1 MSLSD
6 THIDTMIGTILI
18 IAAPSPAGD
27 QLARMLRE
35 QGCVIRTTSYGSA
48 TVDAV
53 ARTAPNIILLGLGAA
68 DGDAAGY
75 TFCRQLQSDMRTQ
88 AIPVMFVC
96 SQAAP
101 LDRERIFAAGGAD
114 YLVAPFLL
122 AEVQA
127 RVQPRL
133 ALRRLE
139 RELDLRVQA
148 RTTDMLQTNRAL
160 QADIAA
166 RAQTE
171 RALRRVERALRALSA
186 CNTSLLHARDEAE
199 LLTTICQVMVTQ
211 GGYRMAWV
219 GFAEHDADKTVR
231 PVAHAG
237 DAQDYISS
245 LQITWD
251 TSERGRGPTGTAL
264 RTGTPA
270 VVTNI
275 ATDPQYAPWRDAAQ
289 RHGYA
294 SSIALPLIGGGQI
307 LGVLNVYAA
316 DADAFDREEVDLL
329 DQLADNLAYGMQTLR
344 ERAAHQQ
351 MTSALHKREVEY
363 QSLFRH
369 MPSGVA
375 YHQVL
380 CDAQNRPIDL
390 LYVDVNDLFE
400 EHAGF
405 ARADVLG
412 RRVTEIFPGI
422 TAAEPDLIHIY
433 GQVGLTGVCT
443 RLEFYFPPR
452 DKWFA
457 IAAYSPRPGYCVT
470 ISEDIS
476 ERKQTEAVLRQS
488 EARYQTVIQNF
499 PNGGIFL
506 FDYDL
511 RYTFADGQGLRDVGL
526 SSDMLEG
533 KTIWEIFDAETV
545 TILEP
550 HYRNALAGQNAMFEV
565 AFGGFIYQVHTL
577 PMRDEHG
584 SMTVGMVISQDITRH
599 RELEAALRTN
609 QARMQA
615 MLDNAAAGIIV
626 LDTNG
631 RFREVNDRWLA
642 MTGYTDAEMLQMMP
656 WDITHPDDVAGSRA
670 QFMRLLRGE
679 IRNYRLEKCYIRKDG
694 SMFWADLAV
703 TVIRN
708 MQNEIEMILAVVI
721 DISDRK
727 QAEEA
732 VRQLNADL
740 EQRVLERTHA
750 LSQANAAL
758 QAEIAERRRTEE
770 ALRESRRFI
779 ENVANTI
786 PDLLY
791 VYDII
796 TMQNIYVNREI
807 ALVLGYTP
815 EQIHAMG
822 TAVIPTLLHPD
833 DLECGTTWQLQRIAA
848 AADGEILEL
857 EYRMKHADGTWR
869 RLAVRETVFTRT
881 PDGKPEQILGV
892 SQDIT
897 ERKQAEAA
905 LRRSEERFRLLAE
918 HAPDVLYR
926 YRLAPSRGYEYISP
940 AVTAILGYTPEEHYA
955 DPDLALKMS
964 HPDTLGLIQTFHQSP
979 GDYREPLIFHFMSK
993 AGRDVWMEQHSW
1005 PIFDEDARLIAVEG
1019 IARNVTER
1027 KRADE
1032 QLRRY
1037 AEELQQSVAETRQF
1051 AYIVSHDLRAPLV
1064 NLKGFAAELQMAMD
1078 DIRPALDQA
1087 LTCLDAPRRQELLT
1101 AIDEDVPEALGFIT
1115 SSVDRMDHL
1124 INALLKLSRLGRRE
1138 ITPELLDMQALVTTT
1153 LQTLAHQIESRQVA
1167 VRVAPLPTV
1176 MADPTAMEQILGN
1189 ILNNA
1194 VLYLDPARPGQIDIG
1209 GESGNENANIY
1220 IRDNGRGITPEDMDK
1235 VFAPFRRIGKPD
1247 VAGEGMGLAYVQALV
1262 RRHGGHI
1269 WCASAPGV
1277 GTTFTISLPNL
1288 LPEEC

>member
-6 THIDTMIGTILI
+6 TQIDTMIGTILI
-18 IAAPSPAGD
+18 IAAPSAVGD
-27 QLARMLRE
+27 QLARMLRA
-35 QGCVIRTTSYGSA
+35 QGCVVQSMPYDA
-48 TVDAV
+48 VTVDAI
-53 ARTAPNIILLGLGAA
+53 AHAAPDIILPGLGAA
-68 DGDAAGY
+68 DGDTAGY
-75 TFCRQLQSDMRTQ
+75 TLCRQLQSDIRTH
-88 AIPVMFVC
+88 AIPVIFVC
-96 SQAAP
+96 SQAATI
-101 LDRERIFAAGGAD
+101 DRERIFAAGGAD
-114 YLVAPFLL
+114 YLVAPWHP
-122 AEVQA
+122 AELQA
-127 RVQPRL
+127 RMQPRL

-139 RELDLRVQA
+139 RELELRIQA

-231 PVAHAG
+231 PVAYAG

-251 TSERGRGPTGTAL
+251 TSERGQGPTGMAL

-294 SSIALPLIGGGQI
+294 SSSALPLISGGQT

-316 DADAFDREEVDLL
+316 DVDAFDREEVDLL

-351 MTSALHKREVEY
+351 VTSALHEREVEY
-363 QSLFRH
+363 QLLFRH

-380 CDAQNRPIDL
+380 CDAQNRPVDL

-422 TAAEPDLIHIY
+422 VAAEPDLIHIY
-433 GQVGLTGVCT
+433 GQVGLTGVRT

-457 IAAYSPRPGYCVT
+457 VAAYSPRPGYCVT

-476 ERKQTEAVLRQS
+476 ERKQAEAVLRQS
-488 EARYQTVIQNF
+488 EARYHTVIEHF

-506 FDYDL
+506 IDHDL
-511 RYTFADGQGLRDVGL
+511 RYTFAGGQGLRDVGL
-526 SSDMLEG
+526 SPDMLEG
-533 KTIWEIFDAETV
+533 KTVWEIFDAETA

-550 HYRNALAGQNAMFEV
+550 HYRNALVGQNAVFEV
-565 AFGGFIYQVHTL
+565 PFGEFIYQVHTL
-577 PMRDEHG
+577 PLHDEHG
-584 SMTVGMVISQDITRH
+584 SVTAGMVISQDITRH

-626 LDTNG
+626 LDTDG
-631 RFREVNDRWLA
+631 RFREVNDRWLE
-642 MTGYTDAEMLQMMP
+642 MTGYTDTEMLQMTP
-656 WDITHPDDVAGSRA
+656 WDITHPDDVADSRGH
-670 QFMRLLRGE
+670 FMRMLRGE
-679 IRNYRLEKCYIRKDG
+679 IMNYRPEKRYIRKDG
-694 SMFWADLAV
+694 STFWADLSV
-703 TVIRN
+703 TVIRDP
-708 MQNEIEMILAVVI
+708 QDEIALILAVVI
-721 DISDRK
+721 NISERK
-727 QAEEA
+727 QAEEE
-732 VRQLNADL
+732 VRRLNADL
-740 EQRVLERTHA
+740 EQRVIERTHA
-750 LSQANAAL
+750 LSQTNAAL
-758 QAEIAERRRTEE
+758 QTEVAERRRTEE

-796 TMQNIYVNREI
+796 AMQNIYVNREI

-815 EQIHAMG
+815 EQIQAMG

-833 DLECGTTWQLQRIAA
+833 DLERGTTWQLQRIAA

-869 RLAVRETVFTRT
+869 WLAVRETVFTRT
-881 PDGKPEQILGV
+881 PDGEPEQVLGV

-897 ERKQAEAA
+897 GRKQAQEAYRT
-905 LRRSEERFRLLAE
+905 LVE
-918 HAPDVLYR
+918 HAP
-926 YRLAPSRGYEYISP
+926 
-940 AVTAILGYTPEEHYA
+940 
-955 DPDLALKMS
+955 
-964 HPDTLGLIQTFHQSP
+964 LGLIIVQEGQIVFANPAMAAINGYTVAEMLAWSFDDINNVVHP
-979 GDYREPLIFHFMSK
+979 DDRPMVMDYLRGRL
-993 AGRDVWMEQHSW
+993 AGKKDVPDHYEYRIVRKDGGVRWLAAH
-1005 PIFDEDARLIAVEG
+1005 G
-1019 IARNVTER
+1019 IITEYRGKPASQGTYLDITER
-1027 KRADE
+1027 KRTDE
-1032 QLRRY
+1032 QLHRY

-1064 NLKGFAAELQMAMD
+1064 NLKGFAAELQMSLD

-1087 LTCLDAPRRQELLT
+1087 LTCLDTPRRQELLT

-1138 ITPELLDMQALVTTT
+1138 ITLELLDMPALVNTT

-1194 VLYLDPARPGQIDIG
+1194 VLYLDPARPGQITIDGKRDSEMTCI
-1209 GESGNENANIY
+1209 SV
-1220 IRDNGRGITPEDMDK
+1220 RDNGRGIAPEDMDK
-1235 VFAPFRRIGKPD
+1235 VFAPFRRIGKLD

-1269 WCASAPGV
+1269 WCESAPGV
-1277 GTTFTISLPNL
+1277 GTTFTIALPNL

>member
-18 IAAPSPAGD
+18 IAAPSPVGD

-35 QGCVIRTTSYGSA
+35 QGCVIHAASYGSA
-48 TVDAV
+48 TVDAI
-53 ARTAPNIILLGLGAA
+53 AHAALDIILLGLGAA
-68 DGDAAGY
+68 DGDTAGY
-75 TFCRQLQSDMRTQ
+75 TFCWQLQSDMRTR
-88 AIPVMFVC
+88 AIPVIFV
-96 SQAAP
+96 SAAATDV
-101 LDRERIFAAGGAD
+101 DRERIFAAGGAD
-114 YLVAPFLL
+114 YLVAPWHP
-122 AEVQA
+122 AELRA
-127 RVQPRL
+127 RLQPRL

-186 CNTSLLHARDEAE
+186 CHASLLHARQEAE

-219 GFAEHDADKTVR
+219 GFAEHDADKSVR
-231 PVAHAG
+231 PVAYAG
-237 DAQDYISS
+237 NAQDYISS

-294 SSIALPLIGGGQI
+294 SSIALPLISDGQT
-307 LGVLNVYAA
+307 LGVLNIYAA
-316 DADAFDREEVDLL
+316 DADAFDQQEVDLL
-329 DQLADNLAYGMQTLR
+329 QQLADNLAYGMQTLR

-351 MTSALHKREVEY
+351 VTSTLREREVEY

-380 CDAQNRPIDL
+380 CDAQNQPVDL
-390 LYVDVNDLFE
+390 LYVDVNDMFE
-400 EHAGF
+400 EHAGVT
-405 ARADVLG
+405 RADVPG

-422 TAAEPDLIHIY
+422 AAIEPELIHIY
-433 GQVGLTGVCT
+433 GQVGLTGVRA

-457 IAAYSPRPGYCVT
+457 VAAYSPRPGYCVT

-476 ERKQTEAVLRQS
+476 ERKRTEAVLRQS
-488 EARYQTVIQNF
+488 EARYHTVIEHF

-506 FDYDL
+506 IDHDL
-511 RYTFADGQGLRDVGL
+511 RYTFAGGQGLHDVGL
-526 SSDMLEG
+526 SPAMLEG
-533 KTIWEIFDAETV
+533 KTVWEIFDAETA

-550 HYRNALAGQNAMFEV
+550 HYRNALAGENAVFEV
-565 AFGGFIYQVHTL
+565 AFGRFIYQVHTL
-577 PMRDEHG
+577 PLHDEHG
-584 SMTVGMVISQDITRH
+584 SVTAGMVISQDITRH

-626 LDTNG
+626 LDTDG
-631 RFREVNDRWLA
+631 RFREFNDRWLE
-642 MTGYTDAEMLQMMP
+642 MTGYTEAELLQMTP
-656 WDITHPDDVAGSRA
+656 WDITHPDDVAASDTFFSSVLHGTRT
-670 QFMRLLRGE
+670 
-679 IRNYRLEKCYIRKDG
+679 NYRLEKRYLRKDG

-703 TVIRN
+703 TIIRN
-708 MQNEIEMILAVVI
+708 AHDTINLILAVVI

-732 VRQLNADL
+732 VQQLNADL

-796 TMQNIYVNREI
+796 AMQNVYVNREI
-807 ALVLGYTP
+807 ALILGYTP

-833 DLECGTTWQLQRIAA
+833 DLERGTTRQLQRIAA

-869 RLAVRETVFTRT
+869 WLAVRETVFTRT
-881 PDGKPEQILGV
+881 PDGNPEQVLGV

-897 ERKQAEAA
+897 GRKQAEEAYYT
-905 LRRSEERFRLLAE
+905 LVE
-918 HAPDVLYR
+918 HAP
-926 YRLAPSRGYEYISP
+926 
-940 AVTAILGYTPEEHYA
+940 
-955 DPDLALKMS
+955 
-964 HPDTLGLIQTFHQSP
+964 LGLIIVQEGQIVFANPAMAAINGYTVAEMLAWNFDDMNNIVHP
-979 GDYREPLIFHFMSK
+979 DDRPMVMDYLRGRL
-993 AGRDVWMEQHSW
+993 AGKDVPDHYEYRIVRKDGGVRWLAAH
-1005 PIFDEDARLIAVEG
+1005 G
-1019 IARNVTER
+1019 IITEYRGKPASQGTYLDITER
-1027 KRADE
+1027 KRAEE
-1032 QLRRY
+1032 QLHHY
-1037 AEELQQSVAETRQF
+1037 ADELQQSMAETRQF

-1064 NLKGFAAELQMAMD
+1064 NLKGFAAELQMSLD

-1087 LTCLDAPRRQELLT
+1087 LTCLDVSRRQDLLT
-1101 AIDEDVPEALGFIT
+1101 AIDEDVPEALSFIT

-1138 ITPELLDMQALVTTT
+1138 ISLEPLDMPTLVQTT

-1167 VRVAPLPTV
+1167 VHVAPLPTV

-1194 VLYLDPARPGQIDIG
+1194 VLYLDPARPGRIEIS
-1209 GESGNENANIY
+1209 GERGDETTHIA
-1220 IRDNGRGITPEDMDK
+1220 IRDNGRGIAPEDMDK

-1262 RRHGGHI
+1262 RRHGGQI
-1269 WCASAPGV
+1269 WCDSAPGV
-1277 GTTFTISLPNL
+1277 GTTFTIALPNL